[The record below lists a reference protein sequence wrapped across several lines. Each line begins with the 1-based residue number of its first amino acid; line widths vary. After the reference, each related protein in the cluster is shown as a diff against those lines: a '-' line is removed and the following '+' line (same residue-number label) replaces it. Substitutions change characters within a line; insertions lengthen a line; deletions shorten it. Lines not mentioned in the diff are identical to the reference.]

1 MKESNPKNLYELVT
15 LNMEQRFADRVS
27 FRWYDAAQDA
37 VVEKKY
43 RESAQDIRRAVNY
56 FTHEVPDIKGKRI
69 CMWSNNSYQYAIN
82 CYGVMLAGGVI
93 VPLNQ
98 RKSWEE
104 LQYELEMVEPS
115 LILTDGEDYGCNE
128 QMQNAFRDYFDGTI
142 DIDAAKKNFETAIME
157 LYPELTEVVWPE

>member
-43 RESAQDIRRAVNY
+43 HESAQDIRRAVNY
-56 FTHEVPDIKGKRI
+56 LTHEVPDIKGKRI

-115 LILTDGEDYGCNE
+115 LILTDGEDYG
-128 QMQNAFRDYFDGTI
+128 
-142 DIDAAKKNFETAIME
+142 
-157 LYPELTEVVWPE
+157 